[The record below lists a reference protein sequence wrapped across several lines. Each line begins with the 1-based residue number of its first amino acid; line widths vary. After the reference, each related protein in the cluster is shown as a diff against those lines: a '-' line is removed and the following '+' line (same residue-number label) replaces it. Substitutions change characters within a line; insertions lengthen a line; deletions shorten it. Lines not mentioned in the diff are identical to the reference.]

1 MPIER
6 LPMKVQ
12 PAAYR
17 VPAFL
22 MTDSTALLLLF
33 IVQIAVGFYYLP
45 SVLGDPL
52 QWHRPV
58 ESIMPITIW
67 AWVHIVVGLLCLV
80 AAFMDRGHIDVV
92 ALAAATGLN
101 LSWTFSLLA
110 AAVEYDQAV
119 LWLVGVLILAMTV
132 SLMWAVWRGKRGD
145 IPLAEDRGR
154 I

>member
-17 VPAFL
+17 VRAFL

-45 SVLGDPL
+45 NVLGDPL

-58 ESIMPITIW
+58 ESIMPIVAW
-67 AWVHIVVGLLCLV
+67 AWVHIAVGLLCLV
-80 AAFMDRGHIDVV
+80 AAFTDRGHIDVV

-101 LSWTFSLLA
+101 LSWTFTPFI
-110 AAVEYDQAV
+110 VESAEIHVLITERWMCAQAV
-119 LWLVGVLILAMTV
+119 LWLVGALMSAI
-132 SLMWAVWRGKRGD
+132 MWAVWHGKWG
-145 IPLAEDRGR
+145 AF
-154 I
+154 